1 MRPVIGQTLQ
11 VDISDLAAVSVPL
24 MVIGFASIPGGA
36 PLSGFGAAGPSC
48 NLLIAP
54 DLVVSLPSG
63 GSSTS
68 YLQPIP
74 TNPAFLGAELY
85 FHGAQLDL
93 IDFSVTERGRA
104 LIGQ

>member
-1 MRPVIGQTLQ
+1 MLHV
-11 VDISDLAAVSVPL
+11 AA
-24 MVIGFASIPGGA
+24 F
-36 PLSGFGAAGPSC
+36 SGAGPSC

-54 DLVVSLPSG
+54 DLVVSLPVG